1 MVALTRREFSLAAAA
16 LALVPGTAFALNEK
30 QARVLVEGLVGEIN
44 KAIDSGKSRKA
55 LFGDFER
62 IFRKYGDLSYIAAY
76 AMGADGRRA
85 SKSQKKAFS
94 NAFAGYL
101 ARNYGSRFN
110 EFKGGRIEVE
120 SVKKVKRHYEVKTKA
135 YLRGQSPFDVRFQVS
150 DRSGKNLF
158 FNMYIEGVN
167 LLLTE
172 RTEIGA
178 MLDRNNGDI
187 DAMIRDLKKAK
198 A

>member
-1 MVALTRREFSLAAAA
+1 MVALTRRGFALTAAA
-16 LALVPGTAFALNEK
+16 LALVPGTAFALNEN
-30 QARVLVEGLVGEIN
+30 QARTLIEKLVVEIN
-44 KAIDSGKSRKA
+44 KSIDSGKSRKA
-55 LFGDFER
+55 LYRDFEG

-85 SKSQKKAFS
+85 SKAQKKAFS
-94 NAFAGYL
+94 NAFASYL
-101 ARNYGSRFN
+101 ARTYGSRFN
-110 EFKGGRIEVE
+110 QFKGGRIEVE

-135 YLRGQSPFDVRFQVS
+135 HLRGKAPLDVRFQVS

-178 MLDRNNGDI
+178 LLDRNNGDI